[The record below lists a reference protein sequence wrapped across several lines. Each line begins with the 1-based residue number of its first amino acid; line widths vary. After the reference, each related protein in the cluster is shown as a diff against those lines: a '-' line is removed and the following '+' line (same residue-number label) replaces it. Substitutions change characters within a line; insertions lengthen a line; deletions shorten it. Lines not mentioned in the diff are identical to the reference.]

1 MGQKKN
7 KKAFQFDSSDKTVS
21 IFRQE
26 IRDEKSRA
34 QISSSRDHYLD
45 LYERAPVGYITLS
58 VRGFIVEANSTSAHM
73 LGTPRSSL
81 LKQPLLRYIH
91 KQDLQIYSFYR
102 KELFKARSLGSVQAC
117 ELRMVKAD
125 GSVFWAFMEAT
136 VIKDADGSVVC
147 RIMMTNINERKL
159 AEDKVRLINQQLQK
173 ALAERD
179 KFFSIIAHDLRSPLM
194 GFLVFI
200 RMLTEKIEK
209 LSLEEI
215 QRLAGDMK
223 KSAENLYNLLENL
236 LEWSIIQRGTSRY
249 MPSCLCLAEVI
260 RENIEMIKSC
270 AVHKHIRFECVV
282 PKNLHI
288 FADRSMLNMILRNLL
303 SNAVKFS
310 LKKGEVNISAA
321 QRESMVLVSVTD
333 QGMGMDNVTMSSLFA
348 LDQISSKKG
357 TGGEKGTGLGLL
369 LSKEYVN
376 KHGGEIWAE
385 SSPDK
390 GSAFYFT
397 MPLAKDR

>member
-7 KKAFQFDSSDKTVS
+7 KKATKSAPPDKTVS
-21 IFRQE
+21 IFRHE
-26 IRDEKSRA
+26 ARDEKNRA
-34 QISSSRDHYLD
+34 QTATSRDHYFD
-45 LYERAPVGYITLS
+45 LYERAPVGYITVS
-58 VRGFIVEANSTSAHM
+58 VRGLILEANLTSARM
-73 LGTPRSSL
+73 LGTRRSSL

-91 KQDLQIYSFYR
+91 QQDLEIYYFYR

-117 ELRMVKAD
+117 ELRMVKND
-125 GSVFWAFMEAT
+125 GSVFWAFLEAT
-136 VIKDADGSVVC
+136 VIKNEDSSVVC
-147 RIMMTNINERKL
+147 RIVMTNINERKL

-200 RMLTEKIEK
+200 RMLTERLEK

-215 QRLAGDMK
+215 QRLAGDMR

-249 MPSCLCLAEVI
+249 MPACLCLAEVV
-260 RENIEMIKSC
+260 RENVEMIKSC
-270 AVHKHIRFECVV
+270 AMHKDIRFECMV
-282 PKNLHI
+282 PENLHI
-288 FADRSMLNMILRNLL
+288 FADRPMLNMILRNLL

-310 LKKGEVNISAA
+310 MNKGAVNIFAM
-321 QRESMVLVSVTD
+321 QRGSMILVSVRD
-333 QGMGMDNVTMSSLFA
+333 QGMGMDHATLSSLFV
-348 LDQISSKKG
+348 LDQISSRKG

-385 SSPDK
+385 SSPGK

-397 MPLAKDR
+397 VPLAEDR

>member
-1 MGQKKN
+1 MGQNKN
-7 KKAFQFDSSDKTVS
+7 KKATKSASPDKAAS
-21 IFRQE
+21 IFRHE
-26 IRDEKSRA
+26 FRDEKNRA
-34 QISSSRDHYLD
+34 QIATSRDHYFD
-45 LYERAPVGYITLS
+45 LYERAPVGYITVS
-58 VRGFIVEANSTSAHM
+58 VRGLILEANSTSAHM

-91 KQDLQIYSFYR
+91 KQDLEIYSFYR

-125 GSVFWAFMEAT
+125 GSVFWVFMEAT
-136 VIKDADGSVVC
+136 VIKNADGSVVC
-147 RIMMTNINERKL
+147 RIVMTNINQRKL

-200 RMLTEKIEK
+200 RMLTERIEK

-215 QRLAGDMK
+215 QSLAGDMR

-249 MPSCLCLAEVI
+249 MPACISLAEVV
-260 RENIEMIKSC
+260 RENIDMIKSC
-270 AVHKHIRFECVV
+270 ATHKHIRFECMV
-282 PKNLHI
+282 PKNLYI
-288 FADRSMLNMILRNLL
+288 FSDRSMLNMILRNLL

-310 LKKGEVNISAA
+310 MQKGKVNISAIK
-321 QRESMVLVSVTD
+321 RESMVLVSVRD
-333 QGMGMDNVTMSSLFA
+333 QGMGMDHATMSSLFA
-348 LDQISSKKG
+348 LDQISSRKG

-385 SSPDK
+385 SSPGK

-397 MPLAKDR
+397 VPLAED

>member
-7 KKAFQFDSSDKTVS
+7 KKAFQSNFSDKAAS
-21 IFRQE
+21 IFRHE
-26 IRDEKSRA
+26 VRDDKNQA
-34 QISSSRDHYLD
+34 QIATSRDHYFD
-45 LYERAPVGYITLS
+45 LYERAPVGYITVS
-58 VRGFIVEANSTSAHM
+58 VRGLILEANSTSAHM

-81 LKQPLLRYIH
+81 LKQPLSHYIH
-91 KQDLQIYSFYR
+91 QQDLEIYYFYR
-102 KELFKARSLGSVQAC
+102 RELFKARSLGSVQAC
-117 ELRMVKAD
+117 ELRMVKTD

-136 VIKDADGSVVC
+136 VIKNADGSVVC
-147 RIMMTNINERKL
+147 RIVMTNINERKL

-200 RMLTEKIEK
+200 RMLTERIEK

-223 KSAENLYNLLENL
+223 KSAENLYSLLENL

-249 MPSCLCLAEVI
+249 MPSCLNLAEAV

-270 AVHKHIRFECVV
+270 AMHKHIRFECTV
-282 PKNLHI
+282 PSNLHI

-310 LKKGEVNISAA
+310 MEKGKVSIYAA
-321 QRESMVLVSVTD
+321 QRESMVLVSVRD

-348 LDQISSKKG
+348 LDQISSRKG

-385 SSPDK
+385 SSPGK
-390 GSAFYFT
+390 GSVFYFT
-397 MPLAKDR
+397 VPLTEDR